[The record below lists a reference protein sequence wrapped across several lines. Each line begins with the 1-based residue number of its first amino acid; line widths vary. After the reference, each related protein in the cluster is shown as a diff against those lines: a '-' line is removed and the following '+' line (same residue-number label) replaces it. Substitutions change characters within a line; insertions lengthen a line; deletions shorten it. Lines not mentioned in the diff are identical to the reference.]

1 MSSLSGRRVV
11 IVGAGLAGLACAR
24 VLRASGIEVAV
35 LEASDG
41 VGGRVRTDTVDGFLL
56 DRGFQV
62 LLRAYPEVHRQVDV
76 AALDLRAFDPGALIR
91 HDTGFARVADPFR
104 SPRHLPHT
112 LIAAVQGHG
121 VTVADLFRLALLRR
135 SLRRVHPVD
144 LLRRPDRSTIDALT
158 ARGFSTTAIESF
170 FGPLVGGIQ
179 LDPSLSTSARMF
191 EVIMRMLLDD
201 SAGVPAT
208 GMGALPIALAA
219 PVRNA
224 IHLNTAVT
232 ALANTTVNTVA
243 GSEDGDAVVIATDGP
258 TAARLLDIPEPGSRP
273 ASAVHFS
280 APRPPSTTKTLILD
294 HRGPARNVAIMSNV
308 APAYAAEGRTLITAA
323 VPGIGAESNL
333 DQHVLAQL
341 ATWWGPEVLTWE
353 TLRVDHIPHG
363 QPQQS
368 PPLHPRRT
376 IRHAPGVY
384 VCGDHRDTGSI
395 QGALFSG
402 RRCAEAVLH
411 DFGMSAVTGT
421 VRPGDN

>member
-1 MSSLSGRRVV
+1 MASSGRRVV
-11 IVGAGLAGLACAR
+11 IVGAGLAGLNCAR
-24 VLRASGIEVAV
+24 ILRASGVDVSV

-41 VGGRVRTDTVDGFLL
+41 VGGRVRTDNVDGFLL

-62 LLRAYPEVHRQVDV
+62 LLRAYPELHRQVDV

-91 HDTGFARVADPFR
+91 HETGFARVADPFR

-112 LIAAVQGHG
+112 LTAAVQGHG

-191 EVIMRMLLDD
+191 EIIMRMLLDD

-208 GMGALPIALAA
+208 GMGAVPIALAA
-219 PVRNA
+219 PVRDA

-232 ALANTTVNTVA
+232 AVDSTTVNTAA

-258 TAARLLDIPEPGSRP
+258 TAAGLLDIPEPGSRA

-308 APAYAAEGRTLITAA
+308 APAYAPEGKTLITAA

-333 DQHVLAQL
+333 DQRVLAQL

-376 IRHAPGVY
+376 IRHSSGVY

-395 QGALFSG
+395 QGAMFSG